1 MAFTQISGDG
11 LKDNSIT
18 NAHLHS
24 GANIAA
30 SKLANSGVTAGS
42 YGSASLI
49 PAITVNAQ
57 GLVTSLSTNSFTTT
71 DNNFTDALLSKL
83 NGIANNANNVTNYV
97 TDDASDILAGDTY
110 TFLSST
116 SQKIVLSGATNPYI
130 RFQEGTTNKAYIQWH
145 SDNGF
150 QLVNE
155 ESGEYIQIQ
164 SGNNGFKYV
173 VDGTARNVFHSG
185 NSNFVTADAGDTLTG
200 GTYTFSNAENQKII
214 LSGATNPYIRFQEG
228 TTNKAYIQWDSAG
241 VFQFVNQES
250 GENLKIG
257 SGNFGLQY
265 TVDGTVRNVLHS
277 GNVSTY
283 ALPISGGTL
292 TGDLI
297 TDDLIVGNG
306 SGQTRLFLQKAD
318 NNVSDHIIFYNG
330 TARVAEI
337 GVEDGSWL
345 RLNQETAANV
355 YTPRMIRADGGFQV
369 GAGTDIK
376 FTNGDW
382 SGNHCKIQHHSNYLY
397 IIGGANGIIFREG
410 GTSRWYIDGNGH
422 LYPNG
427 SGNYNIGNSNNHVN
441 NIYALDIYAS
451 GGAGAVTINGGSDI
465 RFSSGTWTGE
475 ATCKLQLHSNVLY
488 LQAPAFL
495 FRDDGGTNRWSISSS
510 GHLIPY
516 GNANYHI
523 GDGSNRVNN
532 IYANALFLGQST
544 RYLSNASADYGSVQI
559 NGSGQNG
566 WEGFSIDGRAVFMHN
581 GSTSTGLYN
590 DVNNEW
596 LFYSLH
602 NDYSAMYFNGSQKI
616 KTENYGC
623 KIAGTCRPHV
633 TNGGDS
639 GASDARWGTV
649 YASNGSINTSDRN
662 EKNTI
667 IDSDLGLNF
676 INKLKAV
683 SYKWN
688 DEELGKKTHYGLI
701 AQDIEET
708 IKEIGKDVDNIG
720 MIDKPE
726 KGAMG
731 LNYNELIAPLVKAI
745 QELSTKVAALEAA

>member
-1 MAFTQISGDG
+1 MAFTQISGNG
-11 LKDNSIT
+11 LKNNSIT

-24 GANIAA
+24 GAAIAGTKISPDFGSQNIATTGNIT
-30 SKLANSGVTAGS
+30 SGSNSSIFAENNLRFKSTGDAFIDHNTTGQDINFRVS
-42 YGSASLI
+42 NSSSLDTT
-49 PAITVNAQ
+49 PLVVNAS
-57 GLVTSLSTNSFTTT
+57 GISVTGNIAVSGTVDGRDLAT
-71 DNNFTDALLSKL
+71 DGTKL
-83 NGIANNANNVTNYV
+83 DGIAANANNYSFPYTISTDRSNGTVVRRVDPGGYIYASYFNTAPNDIATGSITKICAESGNDGFIRHATAAAVRSFLNVANGANNVTNYV
-97 TDDASDILAGDTY
+97 TKDAS
-110 TFLSST
+110 
-116 SQKIVLSGATNPYI
+116 
-130 RFQEGTTNKAYIQWH
+130 
-145 SDNGF
+145 
-150 QLVNE
+150 
-155 ESGEYIQIQ
+155 
-164 SGNNGFKYV
+164 
-173 VDGTARNVFHSG
+173 
-185 NSNFVTADAGDTLTG
+185 DTLTG
-200 GTYTFSNAENQKII
+200 ATYTISNAESQKII

-241 VFQFVNQES
+241 YFLMVNQES
-250 GENLKIG
+250 GEHVRIG
-257 SGNFGLQY
+257 SGNNGLQFV
-265 TVDGTVRNVLHS
+265 VDGTARNVIHS
-277 GNVSTY
+277 NNVQSY
-283 ALPISGGTL
+283 ALRTVGGTL
-292 TGDLI
+292 SGSLTIGDG
-297 TDDLIVGNG
+297 TN
-306 SGQTRLFLQKAD
+306 QARLLLKKQD

-330 TARVAEI
+330 TTRIGEI
-337 GVEDGSWL
+337 GCEDNSWL
-345 RLNQETAANV
+345 RINQETAKNI
-355 YTPRMIRADGGFQV
+355 YTPRLIRADNGFQV
-369 GAGTDIK
+369 DGNTVIDGSANHQVVGNCDIRFNNGT
-376 FTNGDW
+376 W
-382 SGNHCKIQHHSNYLY
+382 SGNHCKIQHHSDYLY
-397 IIGGANGIIFREG
+397 IVGGSNGIIFREA
-410 GTSRWYIDGNGH
+410 GTTRWFIDGSGH
-422 LYPNG
+422 FIPNG
-427 SGNYNIGNSNNHVN
+427 TNNYNIG
-441 NIYALDIYAS
+441 
-451 GGAGAVTINGGSDI
+451 
-465 RFSSGTWTGE
+465 SS
-475 ATCKLQLHSNVLY
+475 
-488 LQAPAFL
+488 
-495 FRDDGGTNRWSISSS
+495 
-510 GHLIPY
+510 
-516 GNANYHI
+516 
-523 GDGSNRVNN
+523 SNRVNN
-532 IYANALFLGQST
+532 IYGGALFLGQAS
-544 RYLSNASADYGSVQI
+544 RYLSNADGDYGSVQI

-688 DEELGKKTHYGLI
+688 DEELGEKTHYGLI

-745 QELSTKVAALEAA
+745 QELSAKVAALETA